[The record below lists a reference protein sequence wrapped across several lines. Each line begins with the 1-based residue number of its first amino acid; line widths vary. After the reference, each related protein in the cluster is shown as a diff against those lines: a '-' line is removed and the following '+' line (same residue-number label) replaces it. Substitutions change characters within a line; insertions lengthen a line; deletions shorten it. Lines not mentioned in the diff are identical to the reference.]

1 MTRGGVEEF
10 DAWYL
15 REHPR
20 VVSTVAA
27 VTGRPGVAAEA
38 ADEAFTRACERWARV
53 RAMAS
58 PGGWVTAVALN
69 DARRRLRRSGHERRL
84 LVWVAATAPAEAA
97 PPAWSPEVWEAL
109 AGLPPREREA
119 VALRYVADL
128 PVAEVASIMGIAPGT
143 AASTLHSARA
153 RLARVLATDD
163 DLGDAPEGVALA
175 GAVDVAGPADEE
187 NADAHH

>member
-1 MTRGGVEEF
+1 MTRTGVDEAF
-10 DAWYL
+10 DDWYL

-27 VTGRPGVAAEA
+27 ITGRPSIAAEC
-38 ADEAFTRACERWARV
+38 ADEAFTRACERWPRV

-58 PGGWVTAVALN
+58 PGGWVTTVALN

-84 LVWVAATAPAEAA
+84 LVWVASTAPVEAP

-109 AGLPPREREA
+109 AALPPREREA
-119 VALRYVADL
+119 VVLRYVADL
-128 PVAEVASIMGIAPGT
+128 PVGQVASIMGTAPGT

-153 RLARVLATDD
+153 RLARTLDPLALD
-163 DLGDAPEGVALA
+163 P
-175 GAVDVAGPADEE
+175 EE
-187 NADAHH
+187 NADAARR

>member
-1 MTRGGVEEF
+1 MTREGVEEDF

-27 VTGRPGVAAEA
+27 VTGRPSLAVEA
-38 ADEAFTRACERWARV
+38 TDEAFTRACERWARV
-53 RAMAS
+53 SAMAS
-58 PGGWVTAVALN
+58 PGGWVTSVALN

-84 LVWVAATAPAEAA
+84 LVWVAATAPSEAA
-97 PPAWSPEVWEAL
+97 PPSWSPEVWEAL

-119 VALRYVADL
+119 AALRYVADL
-128 PVAEVASIMGIAPGT
+128 PVAEIASIMGTAPGT

-153 RLARVLATDD
+153 RLARALSATDSD
-163 DLGDAPEGVALA
+163 SDL
-175 GAVDVAGPADEE
+175 EE
-187 NADAHH
+187 NADAHR